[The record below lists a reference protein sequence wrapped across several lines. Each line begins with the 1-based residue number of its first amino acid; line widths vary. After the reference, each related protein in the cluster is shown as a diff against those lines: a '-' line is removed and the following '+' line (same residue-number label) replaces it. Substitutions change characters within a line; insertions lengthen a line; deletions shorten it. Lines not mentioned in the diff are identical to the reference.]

1 MVAGRRVGVL
11 GGGIMGCSLALF
23 LARSGAHVSLFD
35 EAAEPFT
42 GASRWNEGKI
52 HLGYLYAGDPSLD
65 TARKLIDGGL
75 VFRDLVEE
83 LLEQDISPAVSP
95 RDEIY
100 LAHRSS
106 IVDADSMSGYFNAVS
121 GLIRSHP
128 SADRYFSDL
137 AHAGSVGL
145 TAAELR
151 NVSRSD
157 AIVAGFRLPE
167 RSILT
172 SWIADRYVA
181 AIKAEPSIELLP
193 NVRIEA
199 VAGSAGKWRVSARPA
214 MADSFDVIVN
224 CLWHGREAVDRAS
237 GFGADASQTSY
248 RYRASAFLRCREAC
262 QLPSVVLAVGPF
274 GDIKNYNDR
283 DLYLSWYS
291 EGLLEDRIDGPSAI
305 SLDAKAKDRILAGT
319 VNRLSAYFPELAD
332 IVRHPASL
340 DVAGGWV
347 VAHGTGSMD
356 DPSSPLHRRDRF
368 GISRF
373 GSYFSVDT
381 GKYSTAPWLARRLAN
396 EITG

>member
-1 MVAGRRVGVL
+1 
-11 GGGIMGCSLALF
+11 MGCSLALF
-23 LARSGAHVSLFD
+23 LARNRSHVSLFE

-75 VFRDLVEE
+75 LFRDLIGE
-83 LLEQDISPAVSP
+83 LLQQDTSPAVSP
-95 RDEIY
+95 RDDIY

-106 IVDADSMSGYFNAVS
+106 IVDANSMSGYFDAVS

-137 AHAGSVGL
+137 THAGPIGL

-151 NVSRSD
+151 NVTRSES
-157 AIVAGFRLPE
+157 IVAGFRVPE
-167 RSILT
+167 RSVLT
-172 SWIADRYVA
+172 NWIADRYVA
-181 AIKAEPSIELLP
+181 AIKAEPSIELRS

-199 VAGSAGKWRVSARPA
+199 VAHSADKWRVSASPA
-214 MADSFDVIVN
+214 IPDAFDVIVN

-237 GFGADASQTSY
+237 GFAAKASQSSY
-248 RYRASAFLRCREAC
+248 RYRASAFLRCRQPC
-262 QLPSVVLAVGPF
+262 QLPSAVLAVGAF
-274 GDIKNYNDR
+274 GDIKNYNGR
-283 DLYLSWYS
+283 DLYLSWYG
-291 EGLLEDRIDGPSAI
+291 EGLIEDRIDSPSAI
-305 SLDAKAKDRILAGT
+305 DIDAHAKDRIFAGT
-319 VNRLSAYFPELAD
+319 VNRLSEYFPELAD
-332 IVRHPASL
+332 IVRQPASL

-347 VAHGTGSMD
+347 VAHGTGSLD
-356 DPSSPLHRRDRF
+356 DPLSALHRRDRF

-396 EITG
+396 EIAG

>member
-1 MVAGRRVGVL
+1 
-11 GGGIMGCSLALF
+11 MGCSLALF
-23 LARSGAHVSLFD
+23 LARNGAHVSLFD

-75 VFRDLVEE
+75 LFRDLVQE
-83 LLEQDISPAVSP
+83 LLEEDISPAVSP
-95 RDEIY
+95 RDDIY

-106 IVDADSMSGYFNAVS
+106 IVDADWMSGYFKAVS

-137 AHAGSVGL
+137 TNAGSVGL

-151 NVSRSD
+151 NVTRSD
-157 AIVAGFRLPE
+157 AIVAGFRVPE

-172 SWIADRYVA
+172 NWVADRYIA
-181 AIKAEPSIELLP
+181 AIKAEPSIELLS

-199 VAGSAGKWRVSARPA
+199 VAGSADKWRVSANPA
-214 MADSFDVIVN
+214 ITDSFDVIVN

-237 GFGADASQTSY
+237 GFAASAGQTSY
-248 RYRASAFLRCREAC
+248 RYRASAFLRCQETC
-262 QLPSVVLAVGPF
+262 KLPSAVLAVGAF

-283 DLYLSWYS
+283 DLYLSWYG
-291 EGLLEDRIDGPSAI
+291 EGLVEDRTDGPSAI
-305 SLDAKAKDRILAGT
+305 GLDAHAKDRILAGT
-319 VNRLSAYFPELAD
+319 VNRLSEYFPELVD
-332 IVRHPASL
+332 IVRRPSSL

-347 VAHGTGSMD
+347 VARGTGSLD
-356 DPSSPLHRRDRF
+356 DPLSPLHRRDRF

-381 GKYSTAPWLARRLAN
+381 GKYSTAPWLAKRLAN